1 MLNGFDK
8 TMSDLSEEMIESLPP
23 SDRQKEGKR
32 ERIKAAA
39 YFLCKNGFKHLRIGP
54 EGMLILE
61 REEGALFAAKMTRPL
76 SKDEPFDEKL
86 IKEFTK
92 AADKFGIP
100 RENQILL
107 LVEGEI
113 TKGNKA
119 PLLQNTI
126 NPDFTLSFIYSG
138 MFLEDAGVCSLED
151 FENVHL
157 KINWF
162 DCMEYRFFK
171 KMIHL
176 TDRTW
181 ELMQSE

>member
-1 MLNGFDK
+1 MK
-8 TMSDLSEEMIESLPP
+8 TEKQYKDL
-23 SDRQKEGKR
+23 
-32 ERIKAAA
+32 
-39 YFLCKNGFKHLRIGP
+39 
-54 EGMLILE
+54 
-61 REEGALFAAKMTRPL
+61 T
-76 SKDEPFDEKL
+76 

-92 AADKFGIP
+92 AADKFCIP

-107 LVEGEI
+107 LVEGET

-138 MFLEDAGVCSLED
+138 MFLEDAGVCSPED

-171 KMIHL
+171 KKIHL